1 MEENIINKRLQKE
14 AKKFK
19 MNWED
24 LDNLYDI
31 FYMINWQDYKNI
43 KLNKMDKWF
52 NSFFIKLEKAVVPEL
67 YKKGKK

>member
-52 NSFFIKLEKAVVPEL
+52 NSFFVRLEKIICPEL
-67 YKKGKK
+67 YKKVKK